1 MEKEVLICCENRKIN
16 GVASILAD
24 NKKMP
29 VVIFSHGYNGSADSF
44 EKYAGYF
51 LEKGIASFRYDFCG
65 GSVHSRSSMATTD
78 MTIFTEK
85 EDLMAV
91 IRTVRN
97 WEWADPKNIFL
108 FGESQGGLV
117 SALTAAEPEV
127 ILRGLILLYPA
138 LCIADNWNSK
148 FPRDEDIPPE
158 EDFWGMKLGKVF
170 FASLRNVDTFSSI
183 SHFHG
188 PVLIM
193 HGDRDAAV
201 PPEYSRHAAR
211 VYSHAQIKIFP
222 GEGHGFTEEGTKQ
235 VMELSRNTILKWILP
250 EK

>member
-1 MEKEVLICCENRKIN
+1 MEKEVLICCENRKIY

-211 VYSHAQIKIFP
+211 VYYSSYEFQLQKQRLMIFR
-222 GEGHGFTEEGTKQ
+222 K
-235 VMELSRNTILKWILP
+235 R
-250 EK
+250 

>member
-1 MEKEVLICCENRKIN
+1 MEKEVLICCENRKIY

-138 LCIADNWNSK
+138 L
-148 FPRDEDIPPE
+148 
-158 EDFWGMKLGKVF
+158 
-170 FASLRNVDTFSSI
+170 
-183 SHFHG
+183 
-188 PVLIM
+188 
-193 HGDRDAAV
+193 
-201 PPEYSRHAAR
+201 
-211 VYSHAQIKIFP
+211 
-222 GEGHGFTEEGTKQ
+222 
-235 VMELSRNTILKWILP
+235 
-250 EK
+250 